1 MSPLASADH
10 PLVALCRWNPASP
23 AERIAPE
30 VLMSRSTSNS
40 YLVSTGEGDVVI
52 NTGTAYQGPRHRE
65 RYEEAL
71 GRALRVRAIVLTQSH
86 DDHFG
91 GWHDFA
97 AEDVDTIAHREY
109 LENRD
114 ARRLL
119 RDFFAPRS
127 SFLVSR
133 LMADGLAEDAMARLR
148 AAAAREPETITT
160 FVDRE
165 HTFTIGGRTF
175 QVLSVPG
182 GETTDALAVWMP
194 AERIAFIGNLDGPIW
209 RQLPHLYTIRGDR
222 QRSARQFIRSIQTI
236 IDLAPELLVT
246 GHGEPVGGTDVVR
259 ADLTRLRD
267 GTAWIHDRTVEG
279 MNAGRDLWTLMREIH
294 LPDELQP
301 AVNRGPV
308 RWYVRAIW
316 EEYAGW
322 FRWESPTELYGV
334 PPSAVWSDLAE
345 LAGGAE
351 VLAERARRHTAGGR
365 PLEALHLAEI
375 ALAAD
380 VDCRSAREA
389 ELAALEQ
396 LLQSAGNDFD
406 ELAYLEDGIAEARA
420 ALAVRDEAGS

>member
-1 MSPLASADH
+1 MSLLASADH
-10 PLVALCRWNPASP
+10 PLVALCKWDPAAP
-23 AERIAPE
+23 AERIAPD

-40 YLVSTGEGDVVI
+40 YLVSTRGGDVVI
-52 NTGTAYQGPRHRE
+52 NTGTAYQGRRHRE

-97 AEDVDTIAHREY
+97 AAGADTIAHREY
-109 LENRD
+109 LENRA

-133 LMADGLAEDAMARLR
+133 LMADGLAVDAMARLR
-148 AAAAREPETITT
+148 ESAAREPETITT

-165 HTFTIGGRTF
+165 HTIVVGDRTF
-175 QVLSVPG
+175 QVLSVAG
-182 GETTDALAVWMP
+182 GETTDSLAVWMP
-194 AERIAFIGNLDGPIW
+194 EQRIAFIGNLDGPIW

-246 GHGEPVGGTDVVR
+246 GHGEPIAG
-259 ADLTRLRD
+259 ADIIRDDLARLRD

-279 MNAGRDLWTLMREIH
+279 MNAGRDLWTLMREIR

-322 FRWESPTELYGV
+322 FRWESPTELYDVG
-334 PPSAVWSDLAE
+334 PSAVWSDLVE

-351 VLAERARRHTAGGR
+351 PLAERAGRHVADRR
-365 PLEALHLAEI
+365 PIEALYLAEI

-380 VDCRSAREA
+380 SRCWAAREA

-396 LLQSAGNDFD
+396 LLDVAGNDFD
-406 ELAYLEDGIAEARA
+406 ELAYLEDRIAEARA
-420 ALAVRDEAGS
+420 ALAVRDGAGS